1 MLPLERKAVLPLLPV
16 APRETVLL
24 AVCWICLCAV
34 VLVRKQAQ
42 GRYVDWTQEHRE
54 VRMGGGDSKAESV

>member
-1 MLPLERKAVLPLLPV
+1 M
-16 APRETVLL
+16 
-24 AVCWICLCAV
+24 CAV